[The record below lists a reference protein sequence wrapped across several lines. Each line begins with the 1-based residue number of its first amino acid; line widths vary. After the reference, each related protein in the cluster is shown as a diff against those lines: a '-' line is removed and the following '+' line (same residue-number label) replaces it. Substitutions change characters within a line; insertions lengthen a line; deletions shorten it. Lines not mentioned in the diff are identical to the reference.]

1 MQRVTCNVC
10 ASDTLYPLP
19 MPKLRLFANLREIAG
34 QSTIEISSDT
44 VGGVLDL
51 ATERYGTD
59 FEKGIGASRIWVNGE
74 SASRDDA
81 VGAGDEVVVIPPVSG
96 GSQPVSA
103 VAPVDFLVF
112 APVLVA
118 LAAVVANLANQEIW
132 AATMVGIA
140 LVWAVDLD
148 SVFGTRGRLFAPLAV
163 GVAAAG
169 SVMAAHVMGGS
180 GFGLSIA
187 LAVLVSLGWAVA
199 VPIYRDVMVYTPTLL
214 VSAIAAMA
222 ASSLGLAW
230 SSHSPSEAAIDV
242 FLLVVI
248 AAVTLGAVVERMPA
262 MPFLDPFAVTAVG
275 AVLAAVGGAVVWDLD
290 LVSYLLVGLGIAVAL
305 VAGRGFGSMLR
316 LGRVSLTERVPGVL
330 SSLDGVFLAAAI
342 YYPLLSII
350 L

>member
-1 MQRVTCNVC
+1 MPRVTCNGG
-10 ASDTLYPLP
+10 ASFTLYPLP

-34 QSTIEISSDT
+34 QSTIEIASDT
-44 VGGVLDL
+44 VGGLLDA
-51 ATERYGTD
+51 ATERYGND
-59 FEKGIGASRIWVNGE
+59 FARGVRASRIWVNGE
-74 SASRDDA
+74 SATRDHV

-118 LAAVVANLANQEIW
+118 LAAIVANLASQEIW
-132 AATMVGIA
+132 AASLVGISLAWA
-140 LVWAVDLD
+140 LDLN
-148 SVFGTRGRLFAPLAV
+148 SVFASRGRLFAPLAV

-180 GFGLSIA
+180 GFGLSIG
-187 LAVLVSLGWAVA
+187 LAVLVSLGWAIA
-199 VPIYRDVMVYTPTLL
+199 VPVYRDIMVYAPTLL
-214 VSAIAAMA
+214 VSAIAAMG

-230 SSHSPSEAAIDV
+230 SSHSPSEAALDV
-242 FLLVVI
+242 FLLAVI
-248 AAVTLGAVVERMPA
+248 AGVTLGAVVERVPA
-262 MPFLDPFAVTAVG
+262 IPFLDPFAVTAVG
-275 AVLAAVGGAVVWDLD
+275 AVLAAIAGAVIWDLD
-290 LVSYLLVGLGIAVAL
+290 VVSYLLAGLGIAVAL

-316 LGRVSLTERVPGVL
+316 LGRVSLAERLPGVL